1 MAERKPVDK
10 RPIKDLLHEK
20 DAFLTTSEK
29 IQEYFLRHTRGF
41 IIGAA
46 AVALIV
52 VAGALYS
59 YYRESAELK
68 ATLAYEAALK
78 LPSEGRI
85 EALEKL
91 RSSHDGRK
99 AARLAG
105 YNLAALY
112 SAEGRLPEALSLSQE
127 LLATLPQA
135 EEALRP
141 LLLYHIAGLAEA
153 SGDQELARQN
163 YEILAGLSQIP
174 AELQQSVLLALGRV
188 RTAAGQGDEAAQ
200 YYERLLREFPGGPQV
215 NLAALKLAELRAAS
229 AKPESEAAPE
239 AEPQD

>member
-29 IQEYFLRHTRGF
+29 IQEYFLRHTRSF
-41 IIGAA
+41 IIGTAA
-46 AVALIV
+46 AVLIV
-52 VAGALYS
+52 VVAALYS
-59 YYRESAELK
+59 NYRESAELK
-68 ATLAYEAALK
+68 ATLAYEAALE

-91 RSSHDGRK
+91 RASHDGRK

-112 SAEGRLPEALSLSQE
+112 STEGQLTKALSLSQE
-127 LLATLPQA
+127 LLATLPRA

-141 LLLYHIAGLAEA
+141 LLLYHIGGLAEA

-163 YEILAGLSQIP
+163 YEILADLSQIP

-188 RTAAGQGDEAAQ
+188 RIATGQGAEAAQ

-229 AKPESEAAPE
+229 AKSEAEAAPRPE
-239 AEPQD
+239 TMD